1 MFYQYQVCDLQAF
14 SPLPFHS
21 VDSVFDATQVF
32 NFDEVQL
39 THFLSCICTSDFVSK
54 KPFAKSSHEDFLLF
68 SCMYVC
74 VCMCFKITFLPA
86 LNL

>member
-39 THFLSCICTSDFVSK
+39 THFLSCSLYF
-54 KPFAKSSHEDFLLF
+54 
-68 SCMYVC
+68 
-74 VCMCFKITFLPA
+74 
-86 LNL
+86 